1 MTPLE
6 DLIVEILRVVDYLR
20 STDNPFDRAW
30 ANHLALDAKA
40 MQSLAQ
46 AGRHLT
52 KEEVNV

>member
-6 DLIVEILRVVDYLR
+6 DLIVDILRVVDYLR
-20 STDNPFDRAW
+20 STDNPFDRIW
-30 ANHLALDAKA
+30 ASHLAADAKA

-52 KEEVNV
+52 KEEANA